1 MKNRPP
7 KDFGISVF
15 INCPFDED
23 YKSLLRPMLFTLV
36 DAGLVPRL
44 ASEKSDSLE
53 HRLEKIVRLIQ
64 ECKYSVHDLS
74 RFKAAKAKELFRM
87 NMPFELGIDYGC
99 RRTATNYLSSKR
111 SLILETRRYDVQ
123 KALSDLN
130 GIDIKNH
137 NNNPSRVVQALQHWF
152 IETVGL
158 TDVDSPAVIWKNFT
172 EFRYD
177 FFERRKA
184 QGYSKDD
191 LKMMPVPQYIR
202 FITQWL
208 DPKRRRLSQ

>member
-1 MKNRPP
+1 MTNKPP

-36 DAGLVPRL
+36 DARLVPRL

-64 ECKYSVHDLS
+64 MCRYSIHDLS
-74 RFKAAKAKELFRM
+74 RLKAAKAKELFRM

-99 RRTATNYLSSKR
+99 RRIAKNYLSTKR
-111 SLILETRRYDVQ
+111 SVIFESRRYDIQ

-130 GIDIKNH
+130 GVDVKSH
-137 NNNPSRVVQALQHWF
+137 NNDPERTVQALQHWL

-158 TDVDSPAVIWKNFT
+158 RDLDSPSAIWNDFT
-172 EFRYD
+172 KFRYD
-177 FFERRKA
+177 FYQRRKA
-184 QGYSKDD
+184 QGYSKRD

-202 FITQWL
+202 FIQQWVASN
-208 DPKRRRLSQ
+208 RSN